1 MNAEHPF
8 AAYVRILG
16 RGKTLSRS
24 LTIEE
29 AEVAMTMI
37 LRGEVRPEQLG
48 AFLMLLRV
56 KEETPEEIA
65 GFVRG
70 ARATFELPDPLPQ
83 VDLDWSSYAGKR
95 RQLPWFLL
103 AALALAQNGVRIFMH
118 GTEGHT
124 PGRLY
129 TRATLEAL
137 GLPVATSLVD
147 AARRIEAEGFAYL
160 PLEGMSP
167 RLYEMIQLRSVLG
180 LRSPVHTLARM
191 LNPFRAPYQLQGIFH
206 PSYMCIHQGAAR
218 LLGQPHM
225 AVFRGEGGEI
235 ERRPNKPCAVLSLD
249 DGALGAQ
256 DWPPMLA
263 SSQQPRDEEMDIGRL
278 IGFWRGEVADDYA
291 SAAVTGTLAIALRTL
306 GRAENIDA
314 AQALAETLW
323 TARDRERSI
332 FPEFPRFADARGN

>member
-1 MNAEHPF
+1 MTAEHPF

-16 RGKTLSRS
+16 RGRTLSRS

-29 AEVAMTMI
+29 AEAAMAMI

-70 ARATFELPDPLPQ
+70 ARATFVLPDPAPQ

-103 AALALAQNGVRIFMH
+103 AALTLAQEGLRIFMH

-137 GLPVATSLVD
+137 GLPVARSLAE

-160 PLEGMSP
+160 PLERISP
-167 RLYEMIQLRSVLG
+167 RLYEIIQLRSVLG
-180 LRSPVHTLARM
+180 LRSPVHTLSRM
-191 LNPFRAPYQLQGIFH
+191 LNPFGAPYLLQGIFH
-206 PSYMCIHQGAAR
+206 PSYLSIHQGAAR

-235 ERRPNKPCAVLSLD
+235 ERRPNKPCEVLSVD

-263 SSQQPRDEEMDIGRL
+263 TSQQPRDQEMDIGRL
-278 IGFWRGEVADDYA
+278 IGLWRGDVSDDYA
-291 SAAVTGTLAIALRTL
+291 TAAVTGTLAIAIRTL
-306 GRAENIDA
+306 GRAEDPDA

-323 TARDRERSI
+323 AARDRERLK
-332 FPEFPRFADARGN
+332 AAA